1 MTTLRRMGIN
11 SSLLKPESRANS
23 SSSHVVTHALPVGT
37 VVFAAMVFSI
47 GHRVHRVD
55 GEGDV
60 ASELLDVLR
69 PRVVSQ
75 SQLRDHVGITA
86 CRPHCTEE
94 AARPGVLEQVH
105 DAARGVEDLVARAVL
120 RAVGHL
126 AVGLRA
132 VEVGAVHVGHIGL
145 GDGDV
150 GHGVVEHGPDLHRVV
165 VGRDSEAR
173 VPEHGALDESRQ
185 VVEADVEPT
194 EARGHCTRDGRELER
209 VARVAG
215 LVADVELLR
224 DVRVGAVEGEGR
236 VGWQRP
242 GGGRGLRLEAAEPAR
257 AKLPLKPQVVRIE
270 VLGDEKVGKT
280 SLICSL
286 VSRHF
291 SEKVPS
297 VLLNVQIPAEESDEN
312 VIISITDTS
321 SAAALAGLHR
331 QEQGDPRRAS
341 RQQGGHQRRHPH
353 DGRPLREP
361 SATPRQ
367 HVSVCGVGGG
377 MLGEEFHAGGA
388 GFLLGAES
396 GALSRGAALQREET
410 GALRLCGILSRDE
423 LNEYQY
429 DCFGVRLLSTEI
441 DTLMEYLSSEV
452 PSGVAPDRSGL
463 FVDGFIYLW
472 WLFIDRNRPES
483 GWQVLR
489 SLGYNNDLHLEIP
502 PERLQLPPYEEDQ
515 SAQLTPQT
523 VEFLTNL
530 FRQFDANKDNNIAEN
545 EVEAI
550 FSICEDESAPWTTC
564 SAISSPLL
572 YERTMV
578 DGKPT
583 LSLAVWLACWSFV
596 AQENPQKLLETL
608 FYLGYNDKL
617 FPAIEFVKS
626 RSLTRKAMRIDR
638 NVISCY
644 IFGSPDSGKEHFL
657 HTFVGDK
664 EAPLTDD
671 EQFILRGIG
680 AVPDRDTTKYLF
692 ITDALSDDEIEMK
705 ADVLLL
711 VLNPE
716 DEPSKVFVEELDKK
730 LPASIPRVVISYK
743 LEKQDDDVEE
753 GKVDES
759 SALVKEEP
767 IDFAIDATLKQYPTA
782 LKCYE
787 AHSVK
792 DEVARVLVATALRP
806 PKNARSKSS
815 GIWLPGR
822 KTGMGVIGLTAAAAV
837 VAFVAKPE
845 ESKAVVNDIRLE
857 SVYAKATSGRI
868 GLLLRSGEL
877 MSLGLLQC
885 MLKWHDYRSDP
896 GNGCPRSEKPNAV
909 SHRWLVD

>member
-1 MTTLRRMGIN
+1 MAVTAT
-11 SSLLKPESRANS
+11 SKP
-23 SSSHVVTHALPVGT
+23 
-37 VVFAAMVFSI
+37 
-47 GHRVHRVD
+47 
-55 GEGDV
+55 
-60 ASELLDVLR
+60 
-69 PRVVSQ
+69 
-75 SQLRDHVGITA
+75 
-86 CRPHCTEE
+86 
-94 AARPGVLEQVH
+94 
-105 DAARGVEDLVARAVL
+105 ARG
-120 RAVGHL
+120 
-126 AVGLRA
+126 
-132 VEVGAVHVGHIGL
+132 
-145 GDGDV
+145 
-150 GHGVVEHGPDLHRVV
+150 
-165 VGRDSEAR
+165 
-173 VPEHGALDESRQ
+173 DE
-185 VVEADVEPT
+185 
-194 EARGHCTRDGRELER
+194 
-209 VARVAG
+209 
-215 LVADVELLR
+215 
-224 DVRVGAVEGEGR
+224 
-236 VGWQRP
+236 
-242 GGGRGLRLEAAEPAR
+242 AEPAR
-257 AKLPLKPQVVRIE
+257 EKLPLKPQVVRIE

-321 SAAALAGLHR
+321 SRVSDLMRVTNAAKRSDAILLVYDLTRPETFQRLRRWLDFIAKNKEIPVVLVANKVDINAVTPTTDGPYASQVRHLVNTYPFVVSEVECSAKNFTQVAQAFFLAQKAVLYPVAPLYNEKKR
-331 QEQGDPRRAS
+331 QLQPKCLKAIKRTFRLYN
-341 RQQGGHQRRHPH
+341 H
-353 DGRPLREP
+353 DR
-361 SATPRQ
+361 S
-367 HVSVCGVGGG
+367 
-377 MLGEEFHAGGA
+377 
-388 GFLLGAES
+388 
-396 GALSRGAALQREET
+396 
-410 GALRLCGILSRDE
+410 GILSREE

-452 PSGVAPDRSGL
+452 PSGVAPDRNGL
-463 FVDGFIYLW
+463 FVEGFIYLW

-502 PERLQLPPYEEDQ
+502 AERLQLPPYDDDQ
-515 SAQLTPQT
+515 SAQLTPQA

-564 SAISSPLL
+564 STISSPLL

-583 LSLAVWLACWSFV
+583 LSLAVWLACWGFV

-617 FPAIEFVKS
+617 FPAIEFVKG

-638 NVISCY
+638 NVVSCY

-657 HTFVGDK
+657 RTFVGGK
-664 EAPLTDD
+664 EGSVTDD
-671 EQFILRGIG
+671 EQLILRGIG
-680 AVPDRDTTKYLF
+680 AVPDRDTTEYLF
-692 ITDALSDDEIEMK
+692 ITEALSDDEIEMK

-716 DEPSKVFVEELDKK
+716 NEPSKVFVEELDKK

-743 LEKQDDDVEE
+743 PEKHDEDVEAE
-753 GKVDES
+753 AEADES
-759 SALVKEEP
+759 TALVQQETV
-767 IDFAIDATLKQYPTA
+767 DFATDATLKQYPTS

-787 AHSVK
+787 AHCVK
-792 DEVARVLVATALRP
+792 DEVARVIMATALRP

-822 KTGMGVIGLTAAAAV
+822 KTGLGVIGLTAAAAV

-845 ESKAVVNDIRLE
+845 ESKAVVNDI
-857 SVYAKATSGRI
+857 
-868 GLLLRSGEL
+868 
-877 MSLGLLQC
+877 
-885 MLKWHDYRSDP
+885 
-896 GNGCPRSEKPNAV
+896 V
-909 SHRWLVD
+909 SKIRR

>member
-1 MTTLRRMGIN
+1 MAATAA
-11 SSLLKPESRANS
+11 SKP
-23 SSSHVVTHALPVGT
+23 
-37 VVFAAMVFSI
+37 
-47 GHRVHRVD
+47 
-55 GEGDV
+55 
-60 ASELLDVLR
+60 
-69 PRVVSQ
+69 
-75 SQLRDHVGITA
+75 
-86 CRPHCTEE
+86 
-94 AARPGVLEQVH
+94 
-105 DAARGVEDLVARAVL
+105 ARGD
-120 RAVGHL
+120 
-126 AVGLRA
+126 
-132 VEVGAVHVGHIGL
+132 
-145 GDGDV
+145 
-150 GHGVVEHGPDLHRVV
+150 
-165 VGRDSEAR
+165 
-173 VPEHGALDESRQ
+173 
-185 VVEADVEPT
+185 
-194 EARGHCTRDGRELER
+194 
-209 VARVAG
+209 
-215 LVADVELLR
+215 
-224 DVRVGAVEGEGR
+224 
-236 VGWQRP
+236 
-242 GGGRGLRLEAAEPAR
+242 EAAEPAR

-321 SAAALAGLHR
+321 SRVSDLMRVTNAAKRSDAILLVYDLTRPETFQRLRRWLDFIAKNKEIPVVLVANKVDINAVTPTTDGPYASQVRHLVNTYPFVVSEVECSAKNFTQVAQAFFLAQKAVLYPVAPLYNEKKR
-331 QEQGDPRRAS
+331 Q
-341 RQQGGHQRRHPH
+341 
-353 DGRPLREP
+353 
-361 SATPRQ
+361 
-367 HVSVCGVGGG
+367 
-377 MLGEEFHAGGA
+377 
-388 GFLLGAES
+388 
-396 GALSRGAALQREET
+396 LQPKCLKAIKRT
-410 GALRLCGILSRDE
+410 FRLYNRDRSGILSRDE

-845 ESKAVVNDIRLE
+845 ESKAVVNDIV
-857 SVYAKATSGRI
+857 SRI
-868 GLLLRSGEL
+868 R
-877 MSLGLLQC
+877 
-885 MLKWHDYRSDP
+885 R
-896 GNGCPRSEKPNAV
+896 
-909 SHRWLVD
+909 